1 MSEIPDS
8 WSAYARLQ
16 EKLADR
22 NHVDDYTWGL
32 EAGLNRLL
40 TDDFPVVRD
49 VERAIQSESRKE
61 RYRYQLRRIH
71 LNAEASAEGPE
82 NALDARRRLRFME
95 TRVTVEDWAL
105 LRAVGDGHHFK
116 QIAIVKKLAPGAL
129 RARIFRLRRTLLA
142 LAG

>member
-95 TRVTVEDWAL
+95 TRVTV
-105 LRAVGDGHHFK
+105 
-116 QIAIVKKLAPGAL
+116 
-129 RARIFRLRRTLLA
+129 
-142 LAG
+142 